1 MDLEGRIA
9 GSRRIMQICIL
20 TSHRL
25 RNGKISKIVSG
36 MQGTLIS
43 ESIVLSNPGGRGRG
57 RKANTFVSE
66 THPLHGRPDHAAV

>member
-1 MDLEGRIA
+1 MDLEGGIA

-25 RNGKISKIVSG
+25 RDGKFSKIVSG
-36 MQGTLIS
+36 MQGTQIS
-43 ESIVLSNPGGRGRG
+43 ESLVAHRGGGRG